1 MDVLPTVR
9 REILA
14 IDKYLPL
21 SQVRTLDDVIDGG
34 LSRQRFSASLLGAFS
49 LLALFL
55 AAIGIYGLISYGV
68 AQRTSEFGIRAAL
81 GAQSRDIVRL
91 VLAQSGVLVLLG
103 VALGGASAF
112 GLTRVLSSQLYA
124 VSATD
129 AVSYVLAAAVL
140 VGAALLASALP
151 SWRAS
156 RLDPVRALRSD

>member
-1 MDVLPTVR
+1 
-9 REILA
+9 
-14 IDKYLPL
+14 
-21 SQVRTLDDVIDGG
+21 
-34 LSRQRFSASLLGAFS
+34 
-49 LLALFL
+49 
-55 AAIGIYGLISYGV
+55 V